1 MKFDYR
7 KYPITSVVIGICVI
21 VYIYTTLKYGIEM
34 NVYQGIE
41 SGGFNPILVIHLKDY
56 YRLITANFI
65 HFGLMHIFCNC
76 YSLLNF
82 GSVMEY
88 LLGQKRYTIVMIASM
103 LATTIFPCALYLING
118 SGANSVMGGISGAIF
133 GLMGALLALAMKFK
147 SVYAYVFKQIASS
160 VILMLLISFLVPS
173 ISLVDHVS
181 GMIGGFIAM
190 LLIIKFMPLDIW
202 KSHGTHSNYNTF
214 N

>member
-1 MKFDYR
+1 MNYDYR
-7 KYPITSVVIGICVI
+7 RFPVTSLLVVLCVV
-21 VYIYTTLKYGIEM
+21 VYGYTTIRYGFEM
-34 NVYQGIE
+34 NAYQGIE
-41 SGGFNPILVIHLKDY
+41 ADGFNPILVIDLHQY
-56 YRLITANFI
+56 YRLITANLI
-65 HFGLMHIFCNC
+65 HFGIMHIFCNC

-147 SVYAYVFKQIASS
+147 SVYAYVFKQKASS

-173 ISLVDHVS
+173 ISLVGHVS

>member
-76 YSLLNF
+76 YSLWFSN
-82 GSVMEY
+82 G
-88 LLGQKRYTIVMIASM
+88 
-103 LATTIFPCALYLING
+103 IFIRTKTLCDCNDCFNACYNH
-118 SGANSVMGGISGAIF
+118 
-133 GLMGALLALAMKFK
+133 
-147 SVYAYVFKQIASS
+147 
-160 VILMLLISFLVPS
+160 
-173 ISLVDHVS
+173 ISLC
-181 GMIGGFIAM
+181 FI
-190 LLIIKFMPLDIW
+190 FD
-202 KSHGTHSNYNTF
+202 
-214 N
+214 